1 MCQLRA
7 WPSSNSYEFSYL
19 LPFKKSLGTRKTSK
33 MRLLI
38 FEKAPL
44 CSPVSFYFDFG
55 DWHVKSS
62 QDIQSSS
69 DLKSISNKQNKG
81 CKNSEILYVLIS
93 KQQYENIFNEKTAFR
108 INLDVMFNKYIEFSN
123 CFKI

>member
-38 FEKAPL
+38 FEKAL
-44 CSPVSFYFDFG
+44 
-55 DWHVKSS
+55 
-62 QDIQSSS
+62 QI
-69 DLKSISNKQNKG
+69 KG
-81 CKNSEILYVLIS
+81 CKDSKILYVFIS